1 MELPCYIGLEQARK
15 VLSEMGVNLT
25 KRQLKQATDKDTAVN
40 LHSLLIRSNENL
52 KYRMALL

>member
-25 KRQLKQATDKDTAVN
+25 KRQLKRATDKRYRRKLPFFVI
-40 LHSLLIRSNENL
+40 LSNENL